1 MNTNRARNRETKIIT
16 MTTIAPVD
24 ICPCSA
30 EVAEVALL
38 VSFPVG
44 VGLVAP
50 ALRVLDPPEIWETV
64 SRVLI
69 GTFPAFATPV
79 FATPPCEDGKGSLAL
94 LPELSAPN
102 EPSEVV
108 GVTPPSVTADGIARL
123 LVVEEPPELPGGEVS
138 VEPVLKF

>member
-1 MNTNRARNRETKIIT
+1 
-16 MTTIAPVD
+16 MTTTTPVE

-44 VGLVAP
+44 VGLAAS
-50 ALRVLDPPEIWETV
+50 ALRVLDPPGSWERL

-69 GTFPAFATPV
+69 GTFPAFATAV
-79 FATPPCEDGKGSLAL
+79 FATPPFEDGEGSLAL
-94 LPELSAPN
+94 LPEPSAPN

-108 GVTPPSVTADGIARL
+108 GVTPPSATADGIAGL
-123 LVVEEPPELPGGEVS
+123 LVVVVEEPPELPGGGVL
-138 VEPVLKF
+138 VELVPKF